1 MTWYVTGAL
10 ALGGIGTLASRNREL
25 IRRWLTWVCTAIVV
39 AGCLRFGGLGAAI
52 LAASLGVVAAV
63 EYAGLAYPSPDRAH
77 RRGIIS
83 LPPGRLGDFAVIAA
97 PAAALPFV
105 AWLDAGALGRA
116 LAAALLLAALVPV
129 LSGDAEG
136 GARRAAVGLCGITW
150 LSPLTAVVILRNERV
165 LCLIFAVA
173 LADVGAWCAGR
184 LLRGPFLS
192 PLSPAKRWT
201 GAVGG
206 AVAGCGALALT
217 GALTVPFAL
226 AVAVGAP
233 LGDLVES
240 MVKRSAGVKDA
251 GAWLPGFGGM
261 LDRIDSLLVALAVAV
276 II

>member
-1 MTWYVTGAL
+1 MTWYVAGAL
-10 ALGGIGTLASRNREL
+10 ALGGAGALASRNREL
-25 IRRWLTWVCTAIVV
+25 IRRWLSWACAAIVV
-39 AGCLRFGGLGAAI
+39 GGCLRFGGVGTAI
-52 LAASLGVVAAV
+52 LAASLGVVAAL
-63 EYAGLAYPSPDRAH
+63 EYARLACPPIDRAH
-77 RRGIIS
+77 RPWIT
-83 LPPGRLGDFAVIAA
+83 LPPRRLGDVAVIAA

-105 AWLDAGALGRA
+105 AWLDAGALERA

-129 LSGDAEG
+129 LSGDAAC
-136 GARRAAVGLCGITW
+136 GARRAAAGLCGIMW

-165 LCLIFAVA
+165 LSLIFAVA

-192 PLSPAKRWT
+192 PLSPAKRWS